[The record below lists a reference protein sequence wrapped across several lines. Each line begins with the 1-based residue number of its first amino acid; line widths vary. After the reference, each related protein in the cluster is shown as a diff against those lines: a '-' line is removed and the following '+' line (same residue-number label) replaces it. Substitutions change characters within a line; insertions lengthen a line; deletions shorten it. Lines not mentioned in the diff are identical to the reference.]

1 MLDFKAQSVGGKRRF
16 SALFASENR
25 KNLTF
30 CHIFPIAADFI
41 DKYRVF
47 RHSNRVFYKFF
58 QSFSK

>member
-1 MLDFKAQSVGGKRRF
+1 MLDFKAQSVGGNADF
-16 SALFASENR
+16 QPFFASENR

-47 RHSNRVFYKFF
+47 RHSNRVF
-58 QSFSK
+58 